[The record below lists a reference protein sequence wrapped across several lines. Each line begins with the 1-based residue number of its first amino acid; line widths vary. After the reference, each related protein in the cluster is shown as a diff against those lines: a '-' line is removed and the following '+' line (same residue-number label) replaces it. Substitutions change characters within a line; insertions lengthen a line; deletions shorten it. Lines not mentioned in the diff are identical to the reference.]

1 MGAKNVTAARQ
12 KRKQELV
19 YIMGGKCS
27 LCGYDRCIAALEFH
41 HIDKSQKERQLS
53 SGSCHSW
60 EEDVKEVKKCSL
72 VCSNC
77 HKEIEAFGLEVEVT
91 FDEENIKKLM
101 HGKNKKRK

>member
-1 MGAKNVTAARQ
+1 MKGLSKKARQ

-60 EEDVKEVKKCSL
+60 EEDVKEVKEGYDCGIT
-72 VCSNC
+72 
-77 HKEIEAFGLEVEVT
+77 IEHFNDVKVGDRLECFVM
-91 FDEENIKKLM
+91 EETE
-101 HGKNKKRK
+101 RE